1 MWWLTFSGILVG
13 SGLSQMTRLLLALA
27 VGLLPAVG
35 VEPPAQAQF
44 QQLQSHVSEFTLKNG
59 MKFIVLERHQAPVI
73 SFLTYADVGSCQEN
87 RGFTGLAH
95 LFEHMAFKG
104 SQHIG
109 TTNYSLER
117 PALEKVDNAFA
128 ALAAERSKG
137 SRASGEA
144 VKRLEE
150 AFKSA
155 QEETGKLV
163 AKNEFGEIIER
174 YGGQGLNAQTSADQ
188 TQYFFSLPSNSLELW
203 FYLESERFL
212 APVLREFYKERDVV
226 MEERRLSIES
236 QPVGKL
242 LEEFLAVA
250 YKAHPYGVPVI
261 GHMSDLQRLTRLDAQ
276 AFFKRFYIPS
286 NLSGVVV
293 GDVNPAQVRQL
304 AEIYFGRLPQHP
316 APESIRTIEPPQEG
330 ERRVTLRLDAQRFIA
345 VGYHKP
351 DINHPDN
358 AVYSAM
364 GSLLSE
370 GRSSR
375 LYRNLVRDKKI
386 AVDAGGFSGFPGDKY
401 PGLFLFYAYTAPGH
415 TNEEVEQALG
425 EETIR
430 LKESPV
436 SLVELDGV
444 KRRARANLIRR
455 LDDNSG
461 LAQALGQWQG
471 LTGDWRNLF
480 KQLDRIEAVLPTDI
494 QRVAKATFTTNN
506 RTVGVIEPLAS
517 ATTGAK

>member
-1 MWWLTFSGILVG
+1 M
-13 SGLSQMTRLLLALA
+13 
-27 VGLLPAVG
+27 
-35 VEPPAQAQF
+35 
-44 QQLQSHVSEFTLKNG
+44 
-59 MKFIVLERHQAPVI
+59 
-73 SFLTYADVGSCQEN
+73 
-87 RGFTGLAH
+87 
-95 LFEHMAFKG
+95 
-104 SQHIG
+104 
-109 TTNYSLER
+109 
-117 PALEKVDNAFA
+117 
-128 ALAAERSKG
+128 
-137 SRASGEA
+137 
-144 VKRLEE
+144 
-150 AFKSA
+150 
-155 QEETGKLV
+155 
-163 AKNEFGEIIER
+163 
-174 YGGQGLNAQTSADQ
+174 
-188 TQYFFSLPSNSLELW
+188 
-203 FYLESERFL
+203 
-212 APVLREFYKERDVV
+212 
-226 MEERRLSIES
+226 
-236 QPVGKL
+236 
-242 LEEFLAVA
+242 
-250 YKAHPYGVPVI
+250 
-261 GHMSDLQRLTRLDAQ
+261 
-276 AFFKRFYIPS
+276 
-286 NLSGVVV
+286 
-293 GDVNPAQVRQL
+293 
-304 AEIYFGRLPQHP
+304 
-316 APESIRTIEPPQEG
+316 
-330 ERRVTLRLDAQRFIA
+330 
-345 VGYHKP
+345 
-351 DINHPDN
+351 
-358 AVYSAM
+358 YSAI